1 MRARLAESLALRG
14 ELERADALA
23 DQLFAEAEAEPTMG
37 GTALVSLAI
46 SVAARRTAAAEAEEQ
61 STEPASQLSILRIA
75 LLTAQSGAANRARLQ
90 LAASV
95 AQQAYWEGALDLA
108 RNAIDQAIA
117 DARILASTQLQQAAS
132 LRIQRARIASAQNDY
147 PLAADDATRANQI
160 LEEISAS
167 QDIRGIGE
175 ATLAEILAKQG
186 EGEEATLVVQRAQ
199 ARLDAEEPVGG
210 HAQRVILGALARVA
224 TANGNDERARK
235 YYAEALEVPEETF
248 PQDDFLL
255 RLLTAEAAALDASSS
270 AAPLPSPE

>member
-1 MRARLAESLALRG
+1 
-14 ELERADALA
+14 
-23 DQLFAEAEAEPTMG
+23 MG

-46 SVAARRTAAAEAEEQ
+46 SVAARRAAAAEAEEQ

-160 LEEISAS
+160 LEEISAA
-167 QDIRGIGE
+167 QAVRGIGE

-210 HAQRVILGALARVA
+210 HVQRVILGALARVA

-235 YYAEALEVPEETF
+235 YYAEALEVPEENF